1 MKLKRLKTKVISLV
15 SCLALAVTTLSS
27 MFPAVTASALPGIGK
42 ADGIS
47 QSYLF
52 GKGGT
57 LDTLELNITKLPKV
71 TYGGNTRVSGEIQDL
86 SYTPAL
92 GNTQIPSIP
101 GCEKGAR
108 VLWIYPNIVNPYGDL
123 DDFEIHA
130 RFNGCGTINGS
141 QSVDME
147 VTYSN
152 IYVKDNDDGCFFSW
166 TARGNFDEYM
176 PDSKNEWF
184 AVGVSDYNIKIRFY
198 DSKTGAL
205 INLHNVFTTIYS
217 LDGNY
222 DANKMPYHLEG
233 VSSDVADRA
242 YVFRDM
248 TDSQKDT
255 QIGYLSTYYPPNYP
269 YVRSYNDVY
278 YGTASG
284 SSGKQ
289 ERLAVCFEYD
299 SPKEDAID
307 YDIHIMNGIYS
318 WGYHLRFNTMTGQLP
333 RDPQKS
339 VSHEWATR
347 GQQIT
352 YTCKQYYPRAYN
364 DDYYLLGIEFIDKLD
379 SNLTYNNSAK
389 VYDADGKDITS
400 AAGSFSFTSGT
411 LKYVFK
417 ESYLKTVD
425 YTKPKN
431 YYTVEFKATIKSNS
445 TVNMIPNTFTTRL
458 YSHNLGGNK
467 VYDDLKSNEVRTYV
481 YDPSALTFTKKQKTS
496 SSASTSYSIPSDVTD
511 DLEFLVYRLD
521 HPDASNETQT
531 YLVSKTGT
539 TGNYTF
545 SGFAPAYN
553 YGTAPLAASH
563 NAFVFKLDSSGK
575 FKLNLPAGEYA
586 IVEYTGSDIY
596 TGLMKNVVVT
606 TRKNSN
612 TSCEGYNILPSGSVT
627 VNKSFEGTTSALSG
641 AKFNLTGTS
650 DIGIDVD
657 MTTAVTNGKAVFS
670 NVPYGTYTLSETSVP
685 TGYDAVAA
693 RKITVSSKNSN
704 VSVNL
709 TDPLTKGFLK
719 IIKENEDGSIPNGIQ
734 FNIKST
740 YTVSGVKVDQTVTVA
755 NGMYY
760 ASLPVGIYTVT
771 EIASSVP
778 EDYLVA
784 DPQTVD
790 VHDSDTFSSPATVKF
805 VNKLAEGP
813 ITITKKLTESY
824 YTQEEF
830 VFEVSETD
838 KGGNVNKFLAYIVIP
853 AGKTSGS
860 VTIDKCRNGRTYS
873 VRELNTNW
881 RYTPVNDST
890 YLRVNGKSPTAEHNY
905 SKNTATNTLSFKAV
919 ALNNND
925 YECIFTNKGH
935 DHWLDDGSTVS
946 NVMKPIK

>member
-57 LDTLELNITKLPKV
+57 LDTLELNITTLPEV
-71 TYGGNTRVSGEIQDL
+71 TYTGNIGYDGKSYVEEIEDL
-86 SYTPAL
+86 NYTPY
-92 GNTQIPSIP
+92 GDSDDHTPPNIP
-101 GCEKGAR
+101 GCEKGVR
-108 VLWIYPNIVNPYGDL
+108 VIWLQKTSSA
-123 DDFEIHA
+123 DDKSGKLGNLEIKA
-130 RFNGCGTINGS
+130 LFKKCGTLNDTRSIN
-141 QSVDME
+141 ME
-147 VTYSN
+147 ITYSD
-152 IYVKDNDDGCFFSW
+152 IYHELHDDGMFFSW
-166 TARGNFDEYM
+166 TAPGNFDSDQPTSE
-176 PDSKNEWF
+176 NEWF
-184 AVGVSDYNIKIRFY
+184 AVGVSDYNVKIRFY
-198 DSKTGAL
+198 DSKTGEL
-205 INLHNVFTTIYS
+205 IHLNNVFTTIYS

-222 DANKMPYHLEG
+222 DANKIPYHLEG
-233 VSSDVADRA
+233 VSSNTANHA
-242 YVFRDM
+242 YVFEN
-248 TDSQKDT
+248 T
-255 QIGYLSTYYPPNYP
+255 YLKYMSTYEPNRFP
-269 YVRSYNDVY
+269 YAHSYNDTY
-278 YGTASG
+278 YGGKSG
-284 SSGKQ
+284 STSLK
-289 ERLAVCFEYD
+289 EHLAICYEYD
-299 SPKEDAID
+299 STDAID

-364 DDYYLLGIEFIDKLD
+364 DDYYLLGLEFIDKLD
-379 SNLTYNNSAK
+379 SNLTYNSAK

-458 YSHNLGGNK
+458 YSHNLDGNK

-575 FKLNLPAGEYA
+575 FKLNLPAGKYA

-627 VNKSFEGTTSALSG
+627 VNKSFEGTTASLNG

-693 RKITVSSKNSN
+693 RKVTVSSENSN

-946 NVMKPIK
+946 NVMKPIT